1 MTNFFMKKAL
11 SIIFMAVT
19 VAACG
24 TAKRAVT
31 SDIEER
37 NDSLRIEYRE
47 RIVLVPDTV
56 FVEIPAQTAER
67 MTGDSLS
74 HLEND
79 YAESNA
85 RINPD
90 GSLFHDL
97 KTKPQAKPVP
107 IRKEIHQRDSI
118 ERGYRAIT
126 KTSVETV
133 EVEKPLTAWQKF
145 RLDGFWALLAAVAG
159 AVLWKF
165 RKPLSSIFLR
175 L

>member
-1 MTNFFMKKAL
+1 
-11 SIIFMAVT
+11 MAVLVT
-19 VAACG
+19 ACG
-24 TAKRAVT
+24 TAKRTAA
-31 SDIEER
+31 SDIEEKS
-37 NDSLRIEYRE
+37 DSLRIEYRE
-47 RIVLVPDTV
+47 RTVLVPDTV

-67 MTGDSLS
+67 TGTDSLS

-97 KTKPQAKPVP
+97 KTKPQAKPIP
-107 IRKEIHQRDSI
+107 IRKEIHQRDSV
-118 ERGYRAIT
+118 GYRYRTLT

-145 RLDGFWALLAAVAG
+145 RLNGFWVLFAILVG
-159 AVLWKF
+159 VILWKF
-165 RKPLSSIFLR
+165 RKPLSSFFLR

>member
-1 MTNFFMKKAL
+1 
-11 SIIFMAVT
+11 MAVT

-24 TAKRAVT
+24 TAKRAAT
-31 SDIEER
+31 SDIEEKS
-37 NDSLRIEYRE
+37 DSLRIEYRE

-67 MTGDSLS
+67 TATDSLS

-107 IRKEIHQRDSI
+107 IQKEIHQKDSI
-118 ERGYRAIT
+118 GYRYRTLT
-126 KTSVETV
+126 KTSVEAV
-133 EVEKPLTAWQKF
+133 EIEKPLTAWQKF
-145 RLDGFWALLAAVAG
+145 RLDGFWVLFVMLAGV
-159 AVLWKF
+159 VLWKF

>member
-1 MTNFFMKKAL
+1 MKRAL
-11 SIIFMAVT
+11 IVIFTAILLT
-19 VAACG
+19 ACG
-24 TAKRAVT
+24 AANRVVT
-31 SDIEER
+31 SDIEEKS
-37 NDSLRIEYRE
+37 DSLRIEYRE
-47 RIVLVPDTV
+47 RIVLIPDTV
-56 FVEIPAQTAER
+56 FVEIPAQAAER
-67 MTGDSLS
+67 TSRDSSS
-74 HLEND
+74 HLENG
-79 YAESNA
+79 YAESDA

-118 ERGYRAIT
+118 EYRYKTLT

-145 RLDGFWALLAAVAG
+145 RLNGFWALFATVAG
-159 AVLWKF
+159 IALWKF
-165 RKPLSSIFLR
+165 RKPLLSLFLR